1 MKLTR
6 TRDNGVVPEDIAM
19 STEEQPEQLGTEP
32 ETAATTEDPEPQD
45 TGYTETAW
53 ANYTNYQCTLCPY
66 STLSREAI
74 EQHVAWHRTARQV
87 NDWRPPTS

>member
-6 TRDNGVVPEDIAM
+6 TRDNGTPPDDIVISPEEHHEQPSTKPEDPVVA
-19 STEEQPEQLGTEP
+19 E
-32 ETAATTEDPEPQD
+32 PEPQD
-45 TGYTETAW
+45 KGYIEGTW

-74 EQHVAWHRTARQV
+74 EQHAAWHRTARQV

>member
-6 TRDNGVVPEDIAM
+6 TRNNEALPEDITA
-19 STEEQPEQLGTEP
+19 SAEERPEQLSTESEASTVTEP
-32 ETAATTEDPEPQD
+32 GSQDP
-45 TGYTETAW
+45 GYSETAW

-74 EQHVAWHRTARQV
+74 EQHVAWHRAARQV